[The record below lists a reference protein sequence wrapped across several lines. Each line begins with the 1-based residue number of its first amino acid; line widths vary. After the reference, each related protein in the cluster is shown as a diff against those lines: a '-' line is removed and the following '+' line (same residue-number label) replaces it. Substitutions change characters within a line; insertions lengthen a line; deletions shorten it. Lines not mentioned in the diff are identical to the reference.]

1 MFKVCILW
9 KYSVCQPSCLWSRS
23 KLFYSLLWLMA
34 EMVVNKCRQK
44 ISCVEIVLLLNLVTK
59 TQKEAKKVSFL
70 TKSYFGGSASDF
82 GAPPTAPSWGQP
94 WMSLCF
100 LCCIFWC
107 WARGSLC
114 SMSPPLGLLPLCM
127 TWTIQLILEN
137 STCFYYQWFC
147 KQNIDI
153 IFKCR

>member
-94 WMSLCF
+94 WYTLVLCKHLSICSSLE
-100 LCCIFWC
+100 
-107 WARGSLC
+107 
-114 SMSPPLGLLPLCM
+114 LLVM
-127 TWTIQLILEN
+127 
-137 STCFYYQWFC
+137 
-147 KQNIDI
+147 I
-153 IFKCR
+153 IFYRFWWGECYTDLMRLMQFIMYLSQEPSNL